1 MSFERN
7 LFMAEDCDPA
17 SSTHD
22 SQYCNAYLEWDNIGK
37 VIYNQLT
44 KLKNSDFGTLSSKLH
59 LIDWG
64 KKSNQSFFIWRQ
76 NTLFDLCFITKVVS
90 LTTKMNIFN

>member
-22 SQYCNAYLEWDNIGK
+22 SQYCNAYLEWDNIRK

-64 KKSNQSFFIWRQ
+64 KKSNQSFFI
-76 NTLFDLCFITKVVS
+76 CFTTKVVS
-90 LTTKMNIFN
+90 LTNCEFLIQTIHRKI